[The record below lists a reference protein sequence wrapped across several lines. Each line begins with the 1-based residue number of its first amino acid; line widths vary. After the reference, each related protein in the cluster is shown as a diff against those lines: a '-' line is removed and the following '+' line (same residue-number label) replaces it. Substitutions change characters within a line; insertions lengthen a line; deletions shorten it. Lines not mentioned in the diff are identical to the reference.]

1 MKTAIPVESPKGM
14 DSEINDHFGMTE
26 YFAIFEIESEEV
38 SSFGI
43 VKIEQSFGLTK
54 KPSRFLKEQD
64 VKMVLSGYIGPHM
77 LEDLLNSGIRVF
89 KGAVGSVE
97 DAIEDYKAGMLTE
110 VHSLEEMK
118 G

>member
-1 MKTAIPVESPKGM
+1 
-14 DSEINDHFGMTE
+14 
-26 YFAIFEIESEEV
+26 
-38 SSFGI
+38 
-43 VKIEQSFGLTK
+43 
-54 KPSRFLKEQD
+54 
-64 VKMVLSGYIGPHM
+64 M